1 MITVVNTPDSMP
13 AANSW
18 GYLPRGNRSETLTQH
33 SKWRAERLLYHKIF
47 LLHTRLAVELE
58 MRPLLLISAEVPH
71 QCIIRAKHLRS
82 LGFKALVPTATISQ
96 LFTAI
101 VFANIPHTCGFYTAF
116 PIDFYS
122 QQSLLPTVS
131 RILLSDLSLHAS
143 PCLCSQQPHFCN
155 PSEVLCCCRVC
166 PASLHHPPTLCIYF
180 HI

>member
-1 MITVVNTPDSMP
+1 
-13 AANSW
+13 
-18 GYLPRGNRSETLTQH
+18 
-33 SKWRAERLLYHKIF
+33 
-47 LLHTRLAVELE
+47 

-116 PIDFYS
+116 PIDLYS

-143 PCLCSQQPHFCN
+143 PCLCLISVTPERFCAVVEL
-155 PSEVLCCCRVC
+155 SCQ
-166 PASLHHPPTLCIYF
+166 PASSPHTLHLLSHLKVCDRNPLHRLSALQMHFDTQPFPSKKI
-180 HI
+180 